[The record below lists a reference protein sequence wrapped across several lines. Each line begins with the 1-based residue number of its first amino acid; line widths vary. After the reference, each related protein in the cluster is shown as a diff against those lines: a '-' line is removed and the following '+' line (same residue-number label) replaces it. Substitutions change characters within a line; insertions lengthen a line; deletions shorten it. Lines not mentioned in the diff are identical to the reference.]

1 MRKINIAKL
10 ILESMPPVDNEIQ
23 DQLKGYLQSHIAEV
37 NNLIYASSTFRSQ
50 ADIISAL
57 LTQLRIDLSF
67 QIFME
72 KGEF

>member
-37 NNLIYASSTFRSQ
+37 NN
-50 ADIISAL
+50 
-57 LTQLRIDLSF
+57 
-67 QIFME
+67 
-72 KGEF
+72 